1 MNFCVLA
8 LQNEIDSK
16 SLFYILYYILFYI
29 CVYIHKTET
38 VSLCFTYLVTQS
50 CPTLCDPVDYIAHQA
65 PLSVGIFQARILRV
79 GCHAL
84 LYAEFSKIW
93 SYLDLCNSLFC
104 DLIHSPHH
112 HCDLTPPKYNTWT
125 WCPLMAKALWCTF
138 HTLYLALSCPS
149 GHSPSVSSFVNHH
162 YFKFLRVVYWNIKK
176 TFIIKYVSSTVSLK

>member
-16 SLFYILYYILFYI
+16 SLFYILFYI

-38 VSLCFTYLVTQS
+38 VSLCFTYLVTQVVS
-50 CPTLCDPVDYIAHQA
+50 DSLRPRGLYSP
-65 PLSVGIFQARILRV
+65 PGSSVCGDFPGKNTRV
-79 GCHAL
+79 GSHAL
-84 LYAEFSKIW
+84 LHAEFSKIW
-93 SYLDLCNSLFC
+93 SYLDLCNSLLC

-112 HCDLTPPKYNTWT
+112 HCDLTHPKYNTWT

-162 YFKFLRVVYWNIKK
+162 YFKFLRVVYCKIKK
-176 TFIIKYVSSTVSLK
+176 TFIIKSVNSTVSLK